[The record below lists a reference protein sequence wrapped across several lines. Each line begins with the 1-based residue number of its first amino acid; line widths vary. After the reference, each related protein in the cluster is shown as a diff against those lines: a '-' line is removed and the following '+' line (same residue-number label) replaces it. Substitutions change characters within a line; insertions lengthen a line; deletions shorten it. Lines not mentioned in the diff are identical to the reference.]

1 MIKRLTN
8 TSAHAL
14 GLLAGLLI
22 LPALSAQA
30 QSYPTKPIVM
40 VVPFAAGGP
49 TDALARLTAEGMGK
63 DLGQQIVVE
72 NAGGAGGTIG
82 SARVVRAPADGYTL
96 LFGHAGT
103 HAAAVGLYK
112 KLPYDPINDYEHIG
126 EVGDAPQI
134 LVVKKTLPAKT
145 LKEFIDYTK
154 ANQKTMNFGTAGV
167 GSAAYLGGVML
178 NAMLGTDVTPVHYR
192 GAGPAMADV
201 MAGQLDYMVDVSTTA
216 LAQIQGGTVQPIAV
230 LRSTRIAALPDLPAT
245 PEAGLP
251 GVDFSVWN
259 VVMAPKGTPKP
270 VVDRLNQALRKTLA
284 DATVRERLKQFAI
297 ELPDEKR
304 MTPEGTKAHM
314 QAEIER
320 WLPIIKATGV
330 QLD

>member
-1 MIKRLTN
+1 MIRTVLCV
-8 TSAHAL
+8 SGILAAL
-14 GLLAGLLI
+14 GLAI
-22 LPALSAQA
+22 APAAKAQT
-30 QSYPTKPIVM
+30 YPTRPVTL

-49 TDALARLTAEGMGK
+49 TDALARLVAESMGR
-63 DLGQQIVVE
+63 DLGQQMIVE

-82 SARVVRAPADGYTL
+82 SARVARATPDGYSL

-103 HAAAVGLYK
+103 HAASVGLYR
-112 KLPYDPINDYEHIG
+112 KLPYDPVNDYEHIG

-134 LVVKKTLPAKT
+134 LVVKKTLPVKT

-178 NAMLGTDVTPVHYR
+178 NSMLGTDVTPVHYR

-216 LAQIQGGTVQPIAV
+216 LPQIQGGTVHPIAV
-230 LRSTRIAALPDLPAT
+230 LRSTRISALPDLPAT

-259 VVMAPKGTPKP
+259 VVMAPKGTPEP
-270 VVDRLNQALRKTLA
+270 IVDRLNQALRRTLA
-284 DATVRERLKQFAI
+284 DATVRERLKQYAI

-304 MTPEGTKAHM
+304 MTPEGTRAHI
-314 QAEIER
+314 QAEIEK

-330 QLD
+330 SLD